1 MSTSVKQAQTAS
13 MVGIWVFVLS
23 DAVGFAALLT
33 TMASLR
39 LGSAGFAAQGTGPDL
54 TMGLAAT
61 GILALVSVCMVL
73 AGRRP
78 AHARALVGAATIAAL
93 AFCGLQY
100 FEYKSLL
107 GPNIQ
112 LSTPA
117 LESFVV
123 VTGYHLVH
131 VFAGALALVW
141 GLTKKSVP
149 LGPLSVYWHFVDGLW
164 LFIFVFFY
172 LL

>member
-1 MSTSVKQAQTAS
+1 MSTSVKRAQTAS

-39 LGSAGFAAQGTGPDL
+39 LGGGGFAASGFTPDLGLGLAGTGL
-54 TMGLAAT
+54 
-61 GILALVSVCMVL
+61 LALVSACMLV
-73 AGRRP
+73 AARRP
-78 AHARALVGAATIAAL
+78 KMLRGLLSVAASAAL
-93 AFCGLQY
+93 AFCALQY
-100 FEYKSLL
+100 IEYQSLL
-107 GPNIQ
+107 GAEGQPT
-112 LSTPA
+112 TPA

-123 VTGYHLVH
+123 VTGYHLLH
-131 VFAGALALVW
+131 VIAGALALIW
-141 GLTKKSVP
+141 GLSKKTVP

>member
-1 MSTSVKQAQTAS
+1 MTTQAQRAQTAN

-39 LGSAGFAAQGTGPDL
+39 VGAAGFAESASPNL
-54 TMGLAAT
+54 SAGLAAT
-61 GILALVSVCMVL
+61 ALLAVISGSLV
-73 AGRRP
+73 AARFRP
-78 AHARALVGAATIAAL
+78 ERGKLFATLAAL
-93 AFCGLQY
+93 AAFAFCALQY
-100 FEYKSLL
+100 WEYQALL
-107 GPNIQ
+107 GPEWT

-117 LESFVV
+117 QESFVV
-123 VTGYHLVH
+123 VTGYHLLH
-131 VFAGALALVW
+131 VLAGGLALVW
-141 GLTKKSVP
+141 GLTRKSLP

-164 LFIFVFFY
+164 LFIFGAFY